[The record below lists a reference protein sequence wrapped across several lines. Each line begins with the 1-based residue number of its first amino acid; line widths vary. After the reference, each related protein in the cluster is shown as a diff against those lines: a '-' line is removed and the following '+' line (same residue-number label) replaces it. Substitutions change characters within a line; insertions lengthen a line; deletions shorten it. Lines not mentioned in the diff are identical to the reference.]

1 MLKERLKQLKGLV
14 LQSVL
19 DKNNVSLPELI
30 KTISE
35 LYSDSEELPLQ
46 DEYTEEKENG
56 RFKPTS

>member
-1 MLKERLKQLKGLV
+1 MLKERLKELKGLV

-56 RFKPTS
+56 RFEPTS